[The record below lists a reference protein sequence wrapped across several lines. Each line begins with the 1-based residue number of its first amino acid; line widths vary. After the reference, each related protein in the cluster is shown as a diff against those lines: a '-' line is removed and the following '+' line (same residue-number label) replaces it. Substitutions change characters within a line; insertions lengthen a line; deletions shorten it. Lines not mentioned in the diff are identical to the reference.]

1 MNIEIKEGIRIN
13 GEGNILFTVVTVDRE
28 DCEDTTTELWL
39 ANDEDHLADQVMMEF
54 LGVETIEDAE
64 DHEMKF
70 QFDED
75 WGFSIIPTEIG
86 KVS

>member
-1 MNIEIKEGIRIN
+1 MLFKLDETIKVN
-13 GEGNILFTVVTVDRE
+13 GEGNTLFAVVTVDRE

-39 ANDEDHLADQVMMEF
+39 ANDEYHLEEQVMLEF
-54 LGVETIEDAE
+54 LGVDTIEEAE

-75 WGFSIIPTEIG
+75 WGFSIIPTKIG
-86 KVS
+86 SLT